1 MKRLF
6 GLLYF
11 QVIVA
16 ILIGATLG
24 HFYPDM
30 GVALKPFGDGFI
42 KLIKMIIAPLIFCS
56 IVLGI
61 GGMEDVKKIGRLGA
75 KSMIYFQVTTF
86 VAMFI
91 AMAVINIAKP
101 GDGMNVDL
109 RQLDTSQVGS
119 YIEGSKEQKGVVQ
132 FLLDIIPDNV
142 IGSLSEGNILQ
153 VLFFAILLGFAF
165 SKMGDSAEPV
175 KKVLQSFL
183 DGIFIVIRMIMKVAP
198 IGAMGAIGFTVGR
211 YGLGILK
218 SLGMMMLWFYV
229 ACLIYIFVFLGIL
242 LWRYKISIWKFLGY
256 IKEELLIVLGTSSS
270 ESVLPAIMEKMER
283 AGCDKSLVRLVIP
296 TGYSFNLDGTAI
308 YLTMAAIFLAQA
320 IGQPMGFS
328 EQLFL
333 LFVLTFTSNGAAGVT
348 GSGFIILAATLPV
361 VGHIPVES
369 IAIVFGIDRFMSE
382 ARALTNIIGNAT
394 ATVIIARSENQL
406 DMDRLNSVLYK
417 NEGQLP
423 DLIEQSSTSIN
434 DDVEE

>member
-175 KKVLQSFL
+175 KKVLQSFF
-183 DGIFIVIRMIMKVAP
+183 D
-198 IGAMGAIGFTVGR
+198 
-211 YGLGILK
+211 
-218 SLGMMMLWFYV
+218 
-229 ACLIYIFVFLGIL
+229 
-242 LWRYKISIWKFLGY
+242 
-256 IKEELLIVLGTSSS
+256 
-270 ESVLPAIMEKMER
+270 
-283 AGCDKSLVRLVIP
+283 
-296 TGYSFNLDGTAI
+296 
-308 YLTMAAIFLAQA
+308 
-320 IGQPMGFS
+320 
-328 EQLFL
+328 
-333 LFVLTFTSNGAAGVT
+333 
-348 GSGFIILAATLPV
+348 
-361 VGHIPVES
+361 
-369 IAIVFGIDRFMSE
+369 
-382 ARALTNIIGNAT
+382 
-394 ATVIIARSENQL
+394 
-406 DMDRLNSVLYK
+406 
-417 NEGQLP
+417 
-423 DLIEQSSTSIN
+423 
-434 DDVEE
+434 

>member
-1 MKRLF
+1 MSKLF
-6 GLLYF
+6 KTLYF
-11 QVIVA
+11 QVIIA
-16 ILIGATLG
+16 ILIGIALG
-24 HFYPDM
+24 HFYPDL

-42 KLIKMIIAPLIFCS
+42 RLIKMIIAPLIFCS

-61 GGMEDVKKIGRLGA
+61 SGMDDVRKVGKIGIR
-75 KSMIYFQVTTF
+75 SMIYFQFTTF

-91 AMAVINIAKP
+91 AMAVINLAKP
-101 GDGMNVDL
+101 GAGMNINVET
-109 RQLDTSQVGS
+109 LDTTQVGS
-119 YIEGSKEQKGVVQ
+119 YIEGGKEQKGIVQ
-132 FLLDIIPDNV
+132 FLLDIIPHNI
-142 IGSLSEGNILQ
+142 IGSLAEGNILQ

-165 SKMGDSAEPV
+165 AKMKEKAEPV
-175 KKVLQSFL
+175 KIVLQSFL
-183 DGIFIVIRMIMKVAP
+183 DGIFIVIKMIMKVAP
-198 IGAMGAIGFTVGR
+198 LGAMGAIGFTVGR
-211 YGLGILK
+211 YGLDILK
-218 SLGMMMLWFYV
+218 SLGLMMLWFYV
-229 ACLIYIFVFLGIL
+229 ACLIYIFVFIGLIL
-242 LWRYKISIWKFLGY
+242 YRNKISLWKFLGY

-270 ESVLPAIMEKMER
+270 ESVLPAIMEKLER
-283 AGCDKSLVRLVIP
+283 AGCSKSVVRLVIP

-320 IGQPMGFS
+320 INQPMGLG

-394 ATVIIARSENQL
+394 AGLVIAKWEKELDMEQL
-406 DMDRLNSVLYK
+406 DKVLNKKS
-417 NEGQLP
+417 
-423 DLIEQSSTSIN
+423 
-434 DDVEE
+434 